1 MLLVLKDTPSVKQL
15 PFVLSLTGCV
25 MGIMIVETIVTRTCW
40 PVLKISV
47 LPTVSDVLTTDAF
60 RQPGIVMVTMTV
72 RMEVMNLRQ

>member
-15 PFVLSLTGCV
+15 QFALNLTGCV
-25 MGIMIVETIVTRTCW
+25 MGIMIVETIVTRICW
-40 PVLKISV
+40 PVLKTSV

-60 RQPGIVMVTMTV
+60 QPPGIVMVTMTV

>member
-1 MLLVLKDTPSVKQL
+1 
-15 PFVLSLTGCV
+15 

-40 PVLKISV
+40 PVLKTSV

-60 RQPGIVMVTMTV
+60 RQPGIVMVTMIV